1 MSVETTQAPADPA
14 TEPAATQIRSPL
26 REGLAAV
33 LASPLAVAGLIGV
46 VLVVGAAL
54 LAPWIAPQDP
64 YDLRQLNFLD
74 GKLPPMTRGSDGHLF
89 VLGSDDQGRDIL
101 AAIMYG
107 LRTSLAVGV
116 TSAFIAFVLGSVIGL
131 TSSYAGGWVD
141 ALVMRIVELQLSLPA
156 MLIALVLVAV
166 LGQGTDKI
174 IIALVAV
181 QWAYY
186 ARTIR
191 AQALVEKTREYIEAT
206 RVLRYSTARIVLRH
220 LLPNCLPPLIV
231 LVTMQVAAAIALEAT
246 LSFLGIGLPLTEP
259 SLGLLISNGYADML
273 SGRYWLSFYP
283 GLALLLTILS
293 INLVGDRL
301 REVFN
306 PRGEGR

>member
-1 MSVETTQAPADPA
+1 MTKTAQTPAM
-14 TEPAATQIRSPL
+14 EAARTFFDSRI
-26 REGLAAV
+26 A
-33 LASPLAVAGLIGV
+33 
-46 VLVVGAAL
+46 VVGLFGLVAVMFVAIS
-54 LAPWIAPQDP
+54 APLIAPQDP
-64 YDLRQLNFLD
+64 YDLMQLNFMD
-74 GKLPPMTRGSDGHLF
+74 GKLPPGSRGSDGRLF
-89 VLGSDDQGRDIL
+89 LLGSDDQGRDIL
-101 AAIMYG
+101 SAILYG
-107 LRTSLAVGV
+107 LRTSLAVGAA
-116 TSAFIAFVLGSVIGL
+116 SAGIAFVLGSVVGL
-131 TSSYAGGWVD
+131 FAAYAGGWVD
-141 ALVMRIVELQLSLPA
+141 SLVMRIVELQLSLPA
-156 MLIALVLVAV
+156 ILIALVLVAI

-191 AQALVEKTREYIEAT
+191 AQAMIEKTREYIEAA
-206 RVLRYSTARIVLRH
+206 RMLRYPTARIVLRH

-283 GLALLLTILS
+283 GLALLFTIVS
-293 INLVGDRL
+293 INLVGDQL
-301 REVFN
+301 RDVLN
-306 PRGEGR
+306 PKARQQ

>member
-1 MSVETTQAPADPA
+1 MKNAAENPAMEA
-14 TEPAATQIRSPL
+14 TRAFFDSRI
-26 REGLAAV
+26 AV
-33 LASPLAVAGLIGV
+33 VGLIG
-46 VLVVGAAL
+46 L
-54 LAPWIAPQDP
+54 LAVMFVAVFAPLIAPQDP
-64 YDLRQLNFLD
+64 YDLMQLNFMD
-74 GKLPPMTRGSDGHLF
+74 GKLPPGSLGSNGELF
-89 VLGSDDQGRDIL
+89 LLGSDDQGRDIL
-101 AAIMYG
+101 SAILYG
-107 LRTSLAVGV
+107 LRTSLAVGAS
-116 TSAFIAFVLGSVIGL
+116 SAGIAFVLGSVVGL
-131 TSSYAGGWVD
+131 FAAYAGGWVD

-156 MLIALVLVAV
+156 ILIALVLVAI

-191 AQALVEKTREYIEAT
+191 AQAMIEKTREYIEAA
-206 RVLRYSTARIVLRH
+206 RMLRYSTSRIVLRH

-283 GLALLLTILS
+283 GLALLFTIVS
-293 INLVGDRL
+293 INLVGDQL
-301 REVFN
+301 RDVLN
-306 PRGEGR
+306 PKARQQ

>member
-1 MSVETTQAPADPA
+1 MEA
-14 TEPAATQIRSPL
+14 TRAFFDSRI
-26 REGLAAV
+26 AV
-33 LASPLAVAGLIGV
+33 LGLIG
-46 VLVVGAAL
+46 L
-54 LAPWIAPQDP
+54 LAVMFVAIFAPWIAPQDP
-64 YDLRQLNFLD
+64 YDLMQLNFMD
-74 GKLPPMTRGSDGHLF
+74 GKLPPGSRGSNGELF
-89 VLGSDDQGRDIL
+89 LLGSDDQGRDIL
-101 AAIMYG
+101 SAILYG
-107 LRTSLAVGV
+107 LRTSLAVGAA
-116 TSAFIAFVLGSVIGL
+116 SAGIAFVLGSVVGL
-131 TSSYAGGWVD
+131 FAAYAGGWID

-156 MLIALVLVAV
+156 ILIALVLVAI

-191 AQALVEKTREYIEAT
+191 AQAMIEKTREYIEAG
-206 RVLRYSTARIVLRH
+206 RMLRYSTSRIVLRH

-283 GLALLLTILS
+283 GLALLFTIVS
-293 INLVGDRL
+293 INLVGDQL
-301 REVFN
+301 RDVLN
-306 PRGEGR
+306 PKARQQ

>member
-1 MSVETTQAPADPA
+1 MKNVAENPAMEA
-14 TEPAATQIRSPL
+14 TRAFFDSRI
-26 REGLAAV
+26 AV
-33 LASPLAVAGLIGV
+33 LGLIG
-46 VLVVGAAL
+46 L
-54 LAPWIAPQDP
+54 LAVMFVAIFAPWIAPQDP
-64 YDLRQLNFLD
+64 YDLMQLNFMD
-74 GKLPPMTRGSDGHLF
+74 GKLPPGSRGSNGEMFL
-89 VLGSDDQGRDIL
+89 LGSDDQGRDIL
-101 AAIMYG
+101 SAILYG
-107 LRTSLAVGV
+107 LRTSLAVGAA
-116 TSAFIAFVLGSVIGL
+116 SAGIAFVLGSVVGL
-131 TSSYAGGWVD
+131 FAAYAGGWVD

-156 MLIALVLVAV
+156 ILIALVLVAI

-191 AQALVEKTREYIEAT
+191 AQAMIEKTREYIEAG
-206 RVLRYSTARIVLRH
+206 RMLRYSTSRIVLRH

-283 GLALLLTILS
+283 GLALLFTIVS
-293 INLVGDRL
+293 INLVGDQL
-301 REVFN
+301 RDVLN
-306 PRGEGR
+306 PKARQQ

>member
-1 MSVETTQAPADPA
+1 MKNVAENPAIEA
-14 TEPAATQIRSPL
+14 TRAFFDSRIAVV
-26 REGLAAV
+26 GLV
-33 LASPLAVAGLIGV
+33 GLLAVMFVAIF
-46 VLVVGAAL
+46 
-54 LAPWIAPQDP
+54 APWIAPQDP
-64 YDLRQLNFLD
+64 YDLMQLNFMD
-74 GKLPPMTRGSDGHLF
+74 GKLPPGSRGSNGELF
-89 VLGSDDQGRDIL
+89 LLGSDDQGRDIL
-101 AAIMYG
+101 SAILYG
-107 LRTSLAVGV
+107 LRTSLAVGAA
-116 TSAFIAFVLGSVIGL
+116 SAGIAFVLGSVVGL
-131 TSSYAGGWVD
+131 FAAYAGGWVD

-156 MLIALVLVAV
+156 ILIALVLVAI

-191 AQALVEKTREYIEAT
+191 AQAIIEKTREYIEAA
-206 RVLRYSTARIVLRH
+206 RMLRYSTSRIVLRH

-283 GLALLLTILS
+283 GLALLFTIVA
-293 INLVGDRL
+293 INLVGDQL
-301 REVFN
+301 RDVLN
-306 PRGEGR
+306 PKARQQ

>member
-1 MSVETTQAPADPA
+1 MKNVAENQAIEA
-14 TEPAATQIRSPL
+14 TRAFFDSRIAVV
-26 REGLAAV
+26 GLV
-33 LASPLAVAGLIGV
+33 GLLAVMFVAIF
-46 VLVVGAAL
+46 
-54 LAPWIAPQDP
+54 APWIAPQDP
-64 YDLRQLNFLD
+64 YDLMQLNFMD
-74 GKLPPMTRGSDGHLF
+74 GKLPPGSRGSNGELF
-89 VLGSDDQGRDIL
+89 LLGSDDQGRDIL
-101 AAIMYG
+101 SAILYG
-107 LRTSLAVGV
+107 LRTSLAVGAA
-116 TSAFIAFVLGSVIGL
+116 SAGIAFVLGSVVGL
-131 TSSYAGGWVD
+131 FAAYAGGWVD

-156 MLIALVLVAV
+156 ILIALVLVAI

-191 AQALVEKTREYIEAT
+191 AQAIIEKTREYIEAA
-206 RVLRYSTARIVLRH
+206 RMLRYSTSRIVLRH

-283 GLALLLTILS
+283 GLALLFTIVS
-293 INLVGDRL
+293 INLVGDQL
-301 REVFN
+301 RDVLN
-306 PRGEGR
+306 PKARQQ

>member
-1 MSVETTQAPADPA
+1 MKNVAENPAMEA
-14 TEPAATQIRSPL
+14 TRAFFDSRIAIV
-26 REGLAAV
+26 GLV
-33 LASPLAVAGLIGV
+33 GLLAVMFVAIF
-46 VLVVGAAL
+46 
-54 LAPWIAPQDP
+54 APWIAPQDP
-64 YDLRQLNFLD
+64 YDLMQLNFMD
-74 GKLPPMTRGSDGHLF
+74 GKLPPGSRGSNGELF
-89 VLGSDDQGRDIL
+89 LLGSDDQGRDIL
-101 AAIMYG
+101 SAILYG
-107 LRTSLAVGV
+107 LRTSLAVGAA
-116 TSAFIAFVLGSVIGL
+116 SAGIAFVLGSVVGL
-131 TSSYAGGWVD
+131 FAAYAGGWVD

-156 MLIALVLVAV
+156 ILIALVLVAI

-191 AQALVEKTREYIEAT
+191 AQAMIEKTREYIEAA
-206 RVLRYSTARIVLRH
+206 RMLRYSTTRIVLRH

-283 GLALLLTILS
+283 GLALLFTIVS
-293 INLVGDRL
+293 INLVGDQL
-301 REVFN
+301 RDVLN
-306 PRGEGR
+306 PKARQQ

>member
-1 MSVETTQAPADPA
+1 MKNVAENPAIEA
-14 TEPAATQIRSPL
+14 TRAFFDSRIAVV
-26 REGLAAV
+26 GLV
-33 LASPLAVAGLIGV
+33 GLLAVMFVAIF
-46 VLVVGAAL
+46 
-54 LAPWIAPQDP
+54 APWIAPQDP
-64 YDLRQLNFLD
+64 YDLMQLNFMD
-74 GKLPPMTRGSDGHLF
+74 GKLPPGSRGSNGELF
-89 VLGSDDQGRDIL
+89 LLGSDDQGRDIL
-101 AAIMYG
+101 SAILYG
-107 LRTSLAVGV
+107 LRTSLAVGAA
-116 TSAFIAFVLGSVIGL
+116 SAGIVVVLGSVVGL
-131 TSSYAGGWVD
+131 FAAYAGGWVD

-156 MLIALVLVAV
+156 ILIALVLVAI

-191 AQALVEKTREYIEAT
+191 AQAIIEKTREYIEAA
-206 RVLRYSTARIVLRH
+206 RMLRYSTSRIVLRH

-283 GLALLLTILS
+283 GLALLFTIVS
-293 INLVGDRL
+293 INLVGDQL
-301 REVFN
+301 RDVLN
-306 PRGEGR
+306 PKARQQ

>member
-1 MSVETTQAPADPA
+1 MKNVAENPAMEA
-14 TEPAATQIRSPL
+14 TRAFFDSRIAVV
-26 REGLAAV
+26 GLV
-33 LASPLAVAGLIGV
+33 GLLAVMFVAIF
-46 VLVVGAAL
+46 
-54 LAPWIAPQDP
+54 APWIAPQDP
-64 YDLRQLNFLD
+64 YDLMQLNFMD
-74 GKLPPMTRGSDGHLF
+74 GKLPPGSRGSNGELF
-89 VLGSDDQGRDIL
+89 LLGSDDQGRDIL
-101 AAIMYG
+101 SAILYG
-107 LRTSLAVGV
+107 LRTSLAVGAA
-116 TSAFIAFVLGSVIGL
+116 SAGIAFVLGSVVGL
-131 TSSYAGGWVD
+131 FAAYAGGWVD

-156 MLIALVLVAV
+156 ILIALVLVAI

-191 AQALVEKTREYIEAT
+191 AQAMIEKTREYIEAA
-206 RVLRYSTARIVLRH
+206 RMLRYSTSRIVLRH

-283 GLALLLTILS
+283 GLALLFTIVS
-293 INLVGDRL
+293 INLVGDQL
-301 REVFN
+301 RDVLN
-306 PRGEGR
+306 PKARQQ

>member
-1 MSVETTQAPADPA
+1 MKNVAENPAIEA
-14 TEPAATQIRSPL
+14 TRAFFDSRIAVV
-26 REGLAAV
+26 GLV
-33 LASPLAVAGLIGV
+33 GLLAVMFVAIF
-46 VLVVGAAL
+46 
-54 LAPWIAPQDP
+54 APWFAPQDP
-64 YDLRQLNFLD
+64 YDLMQLNFMD
-74 GKLPPMTRGSDGHLF
+74 GKLPPGSRGSNGELF
-89 VLGSDDQGRDIL
+89 LLGSDDQGRDIL
-101 AAIMYG
+101 SAILYG
-107 LRTSLAVGV
+107 LRTSLAVGAA
-116 TSAFIAFVLGSVIGL
+116 SAGIAFVLGSVVGL
-131 TSSYAGGWVD
+131 FAAYAGGWVD

-156 MLIALVLVAV
+156 ILIALVLVAI

-191 AQALVEKTREYIEAT
+191 AQAIIEKTREYIEAA
-206 RVLRYSTARIVLRH
+206 RMLRYSTSRIVLRH

-231 LVTMQVAAAIALEAT
+231 LVTMQVAAAIALVAT

-283 GLALLLTILS
+283 GLALLFTIVS
-293 INLVGDRL
+293 INLVGDQL
-301 REVFN
+301 RDVLN
-306 PRGEGR
+306 PKARQQ

>member
-1 MSVETTQAPADPA
+1 MKNVAENPAMEA
-14 TEPAATQIRSPL
+14 TRAFFDSRI
-26 REGLAAV
+26 AV
-33 LASPLAVAGLIGV
+33 VGLIG
-46 VLVVGAAL
+46 L
-54 LAPWIAPQDP
+54 LAVMFVAIFAPWIAPQDP
-64 YDLRQLNFLD
+64 YDLMQLNFMD
-74 GKLPPMTRGSDGHLF
+74 GKLPPGSRGSNGELF
-89 VLGSDDQGRDIL
+89 LLGSDDQGRDIL
-101 AAIMYG
+101 SAILYG
-107 LRTSLAVGV
+107 LRTSLAVGAA
-116 TSAFIAFVLGSVIGL
+116 SAGIAFVLGSVVGL
-131 TSSYAGGWVD
+131 FAAYAGGWVD

-156 MLIALVLVAV
+156 ILIALVLVAI

-191 AQALVEKTREYIEAT
+191 AQAMIEKTREYIEAA
-206 RVLRYSTARIVLRH
+206 RMLRYSTSRIVLRH

-283 GLALLLTILS
+283 GLALLFTIVS
-293 INLVGDRL
+293 INLVGDQL
-301 REVFN
+301 RDVLN
-306 PRGEGR
+306 PKARQQ

>member
-1 MSVETTQAPADPA
+1 M
-14 TEPAATQIRSPL
+14 
-26 REGLAAV
+26 
-33 LASPLAVAGLIGV
+33 
-46 VLVVGAAL
+46 
-54 LAPWIAPQDP
+54 
-64 YDLRQLNFLD
+64 D
-74 GKLPPMTRGSDGHLF
+74 GKLPPGSRGSNGELF
-89 VLGSDDQGRDIL
+89 LLGSDDQGRDIL
-101 AAIMYG
+101 SAILYG
-107 LRTSLAVGV
+107 LRTSLAVGAA
-116 TSAFIAFVLGSVIGL
+116 SAGIAFVLGSVVGL
-131 TSSYAGGWVD
+131 FAAYAGGWVD

-156 MLIALVLVAV
+156 ILIALVLVAI

-191 AQALVEKTREYIEAT
+191 AQAIIEKTREYIEAA
-206 RVLRYSTARIVLRH
+206 RMLRYSTSRIVLRH

-283 GLALLLTILS
+283 GLALLFTIVS
-293 INLVGDRL
+293 INLVGDQL
-301 REVFN
+301 RDVLN
-306 PRGEGR
+306 PKARQQ

>member
-1 MSVETTQAPADPA
+1 MKNIAENPAMEA
-14 TEPAATQIRSPL
+14 TRAFFDSRIAVV
-26 REGLAAV
+26 GLV
-33 LASPLAVAGLIGV
+33 GLLAVMFVAIF
-46 VLVVGAAL
+46 
-54 LAPWIAPQDP
+54 APWIAPQDP
-64 YDLRQLNFLD
+64 YDLMQLNFMD
-74 GKLPPMTRGSDGHLF
+74 GKLPPGSRGSNGELF
-89 VLGSDDQGRDIL
+89 LLGSDDQGRDIL
-101 AAIMYG
+101 SAILYG
-107 LRTSLAVGV
+107 LRTSLAVGAA
-116 TSAFIAFVLGSVIGL
+116 SAGIAFVLGSVVGL
-131 TSSYAGGWVD
+131 FAAYAGGWID

-156 MLIALVLVAV
+156 ILIALVLVAI

-191 AQALVEKTREYIEAT
+191 AQAMIEKTREYIEAA
-206 RVLRYSTARIVLRH
+206 RMLRYSTSRIVLRH

-283 GLALLLTILS
+283 GLALLFTIVS
-293 INLVGDRL
+293 INLVGDQL
-301 REVFN
+301 RDVLN
-306 PRGEGR
+306 PKARQQ

>member
-1 MSVETTQAPADPA
+1 MKNVAENPAMEA
-14 TEPAATQIRSPL
+14 TRAFFDSRI
-26 REGLAAV
+26 AV
-33 LASPLAVAGLIGV
+33 LGLIG
-46 VLVVGAAL
+46 L
-54 LAPWIAPQDP
+54 LAVMFVAIFAPWIAPQDP
-64 YDLRQLNFLD
+64 YDLMQLNFMD
-74 GKLPPMTRGSDGHLF
+74 GKLPPGSRGSNGELF
-89 VLGSDDQGRDIL
+89 LLGSDDQGRDIL
-101 AAIMYG
+101 SAILYG
-107 LRTSLAVGV
+107 LRTSLAVGAA
-116 TSAFIAFVLGSVIGL
+116 SAGIAFVLGSVVGL
-131 TSSYAGGWVD
+131 FAAYAGGWID
-141 ALVMRIVELQLSLPA
+141 ALVMRFVELQLSLPA
-156 MLIALVLVAV
+156 ILIALVLVAI

-191 AQALVEKTREYIEAT
+191 GQAMIEKTREYIEAA
-206 RVLRYSTARIVLRH
+206 RVLRYSTSRIVLRH

-283 GLALLLTILS
+283 GLALLFTIVS
-293 INLVGDRL
+293 INLVGDQL
-301 REVFN
+301 RDVLN
-306 PRGEGR
+306 PKARQQ

>member
-1 MSVETTQAPADPA
+1 MKNVAENPAIEA
-14 TEPAATQIRSPL
+14 TRAFFDSRIAVV
-26 REGLAAV
+26 GLV
-33 LASPLAVAGLIGV
+33 GLLAVMFVAIF
-46 VLVVGAAL
+46 
-54 LAPWIAPQDP
+54 APWIAPQDP
-64 YDLRQLNFLD
+64 YDLMQLNFMD
-74 GKLPPMTRGSDGHLF
+74 GKLPPGSRGSNGELF
-89 VLGSDDQGRDIL
+89 LLGSDDQGRDIL
-101 AAIMYG
+101 SAILYG
-107 LRTSLAVGV
+107 LRTSLAVGAA
-116 TSAFIAFVLGSVIGL
+116 SAGIAFVLGSVVGL
-131 TSSYAGGWVD
+131 FAAYAGGWVD

-156 MLIALVLVAV
+156 ILIALVLVAI

-191 AQALVEKTREYIEAT
+191 AQAIIEKTREYIEAA
-206 RVLRYSTARIVLRH
+206 RMLRYSTSRIVLRH

-283 GLALLLTILS
+283 GLALLFTIVS
-293 INLVGDRL
+293 INLVGDQL
-301 REVFN
+301 RDVLN
-306 PRGEGR
+306 PKARQQ

>member
-1 MSVETTQAPADPA
+1 MKNVAENPAIEA
-14 TEPAATQIRSPL
+14 TRAFFDSRIAVV
-26 REGLAAV
+26 GLV
-33 LASPLAVAGLIGV
+33 GLLAVMFVAIF
-46 VLVVGAAL
+46 
-54 LAPWIAPQDP
+54 APWIAPQDP
-64 YDLRQLNFLD
+64 YDLMQLNFMD
-74 GKLPPMTRGSDGHLF
+74 GKLPPGSRGSNGELF
-89 VLGSDDQGRDIL
+89 LLGSDDQGRDIL
-101 AAIMYG
+101 SAILYG
-107 LRTSLAVGV
+107 LRTSLAVGAA
-116 TSAFIAFVLGSVIGL
+116 SAGIAFVLGSVVGL
-131 TSSYAGGWVD
+131 FAAYAGGWVD
-141 ALVMRIVELQLSLPA
+141 ALVMRIVELQLRLPA
-156 MLIALVLVAV
+156 ILIALVLVAI

-191 AQALVEKTREYIEAT
+191 AQAIIEKTREYIEAA
-206 RVLRYSTARIVLRH
+206 RMLRYSTSRIVLRH

-283 GLALLLTILS
+283 GLALLFTIVS
-293 INLVGDRL
+293 INLVGDQL
-301 REVFN
+301 RDVLN
-306 PRGEGR
+306 PKARQQ

>member
-1 MSVETTQAPADPA
+1 MKNVAENPAMEA
-14 TEPAATQIRSPL
+14 TRAFFDSRIAVV
-26 REGLAAV
+26 GLV
-33 LASPLAVAGLIGV
+33 GLLAVMFVAIF
-46 VLVVGAAL
+46 
-54 LAPWIAPQDP
+54 APWIAPQDP
-64 YDLRQLNFLD
+64 YDLMQLNFMD
-74 GKLPPMTRGSDGHLF
+74 GKLPPGSRGSNGGLF
-89 VLGSDDQGRDIL
+89 LLGSDDQGRDIL
-101 AAIMYG
+101 SAILYG
-107 LRTSLAVGV
+107 LRTSLAVGAA
-116 TSAFIAFVLGSVIGL
+116 SAGIAFVLGSVVGL
-131 TSSYAGGWVD
+131 FAAYAGGWID

-156 MLIALVLVAV
+156 ILIALVLVAI

-191 AQALVEKTREYIEAT
+191 AQAMIEKTREYIEAA
-206 RVLRYSTARIVLRH
+206 RMLRYSTSRIVLRH

-283 GLALLLTILS
+283 GLALLFTIVS
-293 INLVGDRL
+293 INLVGDQL
-301 REVFN
+301 RDVLN
-306 PRGEGR
+306 PKARNQ